1 MKIAISSTGKE
12 IDSKV
17 DPRFGRADY
26 LVIVETASGAIVQV
40 IDNLDARN
48 ASQGAGINAASRIAE
63 AGAQVILTGRVGPK
77 AADVCEKAG
86 IEMVNDV
93 SGTVDDA
100 VQQYI
105 KMHQTEELP
114 VEKSAGSRSPAQ
126 NANQG
131 SGRGQ
136 GQGGSGR
143 GRGRGKCSGSKCGGR
158 QQNRRGA

>member
-26 LVIVETASGAIVQV
+26 LVIVETASGAVVQV

-48 ASQGAGINAASRIAE
+48 AAQGAGINAASRIAE
-63 AGAQVILTGRVGPK
+63 AGAQAILTGRVGPK
-77 AADVCEKAG
+77 AADVCKKAG

-105 KMHQTEELP
+105 KMHPSKALP
-114 VEKSAGSRSPAQ
+114 GEKSVDSQLPAQ
-126 NANQG
+126 NVNQG

-143 GRGRGKCSGSKCGGR
+143 GRGKCGGSKCGGR

>member
-1 MKIAISSTGKE
+1 MKIAVSSTGKE

-40 IDNLDARN
+40 IDNLEARN
-48 ASQGAGINAASRIAE
+48 AAQGAGINAASRIAE
-63 AGAQVILTGRVGPK
+63 AGAQAILTGRVGPK

-105 KMHQTEELP
+105 KTHPSKELP
-114 VEKSAGSRSPAQ
+114 VEKSADSQLPSQ
-126 NANQG
+126 NVNQG

-136 GQGGSGR
+136 GQGCGLGR
-143 GRGRGKCSGSKCGGR
+143 GGRGKGGCGTG
-158 QQNRRGA
+158 QKNRRGA

>member
-1 MKIAISSTGKE
+1 MKIAVSSTGKE

-40 IDNLDARN
+40 IDNLEARN
-48 ASQGAGINAASRIAE
+48 ATQGAGINAASRIAE
-63 AGAQVILTGRVGPK
+63 AGAQAILTGRVGPK

-93 SGTVDDA
+93 SGTVGDA

-105 KMHQTEELP
+105 KMHQAKELP
-114 VEKSAGSRSPAQ
+114 DVKSAGPESPAQ
-126 NANQG
+126 NVNQG
-131 SGRGQ
+131 SGRGR
-136 GQGGSGR
+136 GQGCGLGR
-143 GRGRGKCSGSKCGGR
+143 GGRGKGGCGTG

>member
-1 MKIAISSTGKE
+1 MKIAVSSTGKE
-12 IDSKV
+12 MDSKV

-63 AGAQVILTGRVGPK
+63 AGAQAILTGRVGPK

-105 KMHQTEELP
+105 KMHQSKELP
-114 VEKSAGSRSPAQ
+114 VEKSAGSQSSAP

-131 SGRGQ
+131 RGRGH

-143 GRGRGKCSGSKCGGR
+143 GRGKCGGSKCGGR

>member
-1 MKIAISSTGKE
+1 MKIAVSSTGKE

-40 IDNLDARN
+40 IDNLEARN
-48 ASQGAGINAASRIAE
+48 AAQGGGINAASRIAE
-63 AGAQVILTGRVGPK
+63 AGAQAILTGRVGPK

-93 SGTVDDA
+93 SGTVGDA

-105 KMHQTEELP
+105 KTHPSKELP
-114 VEKSAGSRSPAQ
+114 VEKSADSQLPAQ
-126 NANQG
+126 NVNQG
-131 SGRGQ
+131 SERGR

-143 GRGRGKCSGSKCGGR
+143 GKCGGSKCGGG

>member
-1 MKIAISSTGKE
+1 MKIAVSSTGKE

-63 AGAQVILTGRVGPK
+63 AGAQAILTGRVGPK
-77 AADVCEKAG
+77 AADVCKKAG

-105 KMHQTEELP
+105 KMNQTKELP
-114 VEKSAGSRSPAQ
+114 VEKSAGSQSPAP

-143 GRGRGKCSGSKCGGR
+143 GRGKCGGSKCGGR

>member
-1 MKIAISSTGKE
+1 MKIAVSSTGKE

-40 IDNLDARN
+40 IDNLEARN
-48 ASQGAGINAASRIAE
+48 AAQGAGINAASRIAE
-63 AGAQVILTGRVGPK
+63 AGAQAILTGRVGPK
-77 AADVCEKAG
+77 AADVCKKAG

-105 KMHQTEELP
+105 KIHQTKESP
-114 VEKSAGSRSPAQ
+114 VAKPAGSQAPAQ
-126 NANQG
+126 NVNQG
-131 SGRGQ
+131 GGRGQ

-143 GRGRGKCSGSKCGGR
+143 GKGQCGSGRGGGKCGGR
-158 QQNRRGA
+158 Q

>member
-1 MKIAISSTGKE
+1 MKIAVSSTGKE

-63 AGAQVILTGRVGPK
+63 AGAQAILTGRVGPK

-93 SGTVDDA
+93 SGTVGDA

-105 KMHQTEELP
+105 KMHETKELP
-114 VEKSAGSRSPAQ
+114 VEKSAGSQSPDQ

-143 GRGRGKCSGSKCGGR
+143 GRGKCGGSKCGGR

>member
-26 LVIVETASGAIVQV
+26 LLIVETASGAVVQV

-48 ASQGAGINAASRIAE
+48 AAQGAGINAASRIAE
-63 AGAQVILTGRVGPK
+63 AGAQAILTGRVGPK
-77 AADVCEKAG
+77 AADVCKKAG

-93 SGTVDDA
+93 SGSVDDA

-105 KMHQTEELP
+105 KMHPSKELP
-114 VEKSAGSRSPAQ
+114 VEKSADSQLPAQ
-126 NANQG
+126 NVNQG
-131 SGRGQ
+131 SGGGR

-143 GRGRGKCSGSKCGGR
+143 GRGKCGGGKCGGG